1 MSKFT
6 ERLNRAMTIRNMKPI
21 DLANKSGVSKS
32 RISQYMNGLYDAKQ
46 DALFKLAT
54 ALDVNVAWL
63 MGHDVSMEVD
73 YSTLHK
79 EIEICEQVQNIYGKD
94 AFDLLSTYLTLND
107 DGKQAAITMLQG
119 LSNNDNFKNM

>member
-6 ERLNRAMTIRNMKPI
+6 DRLNHAMTIRNMKPI
-21 DLANKSGVSKS
+21 DLVNATKLSKA
-32 RISQYMNGLYDAKQ
+32 RISQYVNGIYDAKQ

-63 MGHDVSMEVD
+63 MGHDVPMEIN
-73 YSTLHK
+73 YN
-79 EIEICEQVQNIYGKD
+79 EIHQEIKLCEEIQKVYGKD
-94 AFDLLSTYLTLND
+94 AFNLLSTYLTLNN

-119 LSNNDNFKNM
+119 LSNNDNFKN

>member
-6 ERLNRAMTIRNMKPI
+6 DRLNRAMTIRNMKPI
-21 DLANKSGVSKS
+21 DLVNKSGVSKS

-46 DALFKLAT
+46 DALFKIAT

-73 YSTLHK
+73 YNTLHK
-79 EIEICEQVQNIYGKD
+79 EIEICEQIQKVDGED
-94 AFDLLSTYLTLND
+94 AFQLLSTYLTLNK

-119 LSNNDNFKNM
+119 LSNNDNFKS

>member
-6 ERLNRAMTIRNMKPI
+6 DRLNRAIRIRNIKPI
-21 DLANKSGVSKS
+21 DLANKSGISKS

-46 DALFKLAT
+46 DALFKIAT

-63 MGHDVSMEVD
+63 MGHDVPMDID
-73 YSTLHK
+73 YNGLRE
-79 EIEICEQVQNIYGKD
+79 EIEICEQVQKVYGKD
-94 AFDLLSTYLTLND
+94 AFQLLSTYLTLNK

-119 LSNNDNFKNM
+119 LSNNDNFKS

>member
-6 ERLNRAMTIRNMKPI
+6 DRLNHAMTIRNMKPI
-21 DLANKSGVSKS
+21 DLVNSTKLSKA
-32 RISQYMNGLYDAKQ
+32 RISQYVNGVYDAKQ

-63 MGHDVSMEVD
+63 MGHDVPMKIN
-73 YSTLHK
+73 YT
-79 EIEICEQVQNIYGKD
+79 EIHQEIKLCEQIQKAYGKD
-94 AFDLLSTYLTLND
+94 AFELLSTYLTLNN

-119 LSNNDNFKNM
+119 LSNNDNFKS